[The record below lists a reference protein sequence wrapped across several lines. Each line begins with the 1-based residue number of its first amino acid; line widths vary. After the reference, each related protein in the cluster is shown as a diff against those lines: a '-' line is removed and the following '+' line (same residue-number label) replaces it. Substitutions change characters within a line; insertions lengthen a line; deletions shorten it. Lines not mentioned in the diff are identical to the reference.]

1 MQAFIFLG
9 VGFLCALI
17 GRALII
23 TAAFRVSFWWGVGV
37 LVPFGPMFFRFS
49 YPDDVQRAR
58 KFQLAA
64 IPCYFFYTLLG
75 PGPGLARTPQSY
87 YRSAFVKPSTASHG
101 YGLEKP
107 AQAGD
112 TRAIVS
118 SKIEERQAACARE
131 LERLRLNAETL
142 KVRKRDL
149 LRSDVEGNRAY
160 TRDLAEYNAAL
171 AKANAE
177 KAALIALTR

>member
-9 VGFLCALI
+9 VGVLCALI

-23 TAAFRVSFWWGVGV
+23 TAAFRVSFWWGLGV
-37 LVPFGPMFFRFS
+37 LIPFGPMFFRFS

-64 IPCYFFYTLLG
+64 IPCYFFYGLLG
-75 PGPGLARTPQSY
+75 PGPGLAKTPQAY
-87 YRSAFVKPSTASHG
+87 FQSAFAKPSAASAG
-101 YGLEKP
+101 YGLEKHVP
-107 AQAGD
+107 APA
-112 TRAIVS
+112 
-118 SKIEERQAACARE
+118 KNEERRASNARE
-131 LERLRLNAETL
+131 LERLRLNAEAL

-160 TRDLAEYNAAL
+160 THDLAEHNAAL

-177 KAALIALTR
+177 KAALVAIMR

>member
-9 VGFLCALI
+9 VGFLCGLI

-64 IPCYFFYTLLG
+64 IPCYFFYVLLG

-87 YRSAFVKPSTASHG
+87 YQSAFAKPSAPSAG
-101 YGLEKP
+101 YGMEKHEQTT
-107 AQAGD
+107 AR
-112 TRAIVS
+112 TVLS
-118 SKIEERQAACARE
+118 SRIEERRAASARE
-131 LERLRLNAETL
+131 LERLRLSAEAL
-142 KVRKRDL
+142 KLRKRDL

-177 KAALIALTR
+177 KAALAAITK

>member
-1 MQAFIFLG
+1 VQAFIFLG

-23 TAAFRVSFWWGVGV
+23 TAAFRVSVWWGIGV
-37 LVPFGPMFFRFS
+37 LVPFGPLFFRLS

-64 IPCYFFYTLLG
+64 IPCYFFYGLLG
-75 PGPGLARTPQSY
+75 PGPGLARTPQAY
-87 YRSAFVKPSTASHG
+87 LQSAWAKPSPTATATG
-101 YGLEKP
+101 YGLERLPTVP
-107 AQAGD
+107 A
-112 TRAIVS
+112 
-118 SKIEERQAACARE
+118 KIEERRAANARE
-131 LERLRLNAETL
+131 LERLRLNAEAL
-142 KVRKRDL
+142 KLRKRDL

-160 TRDLAEYNAAL
+160 THDLAEYNTAF

-177 KAALIALTR
+177 KTALGPLTK